1 MRRAPVLLLAAL
13 ACLAGLLAGCSDDPP
28 PAPIAYVAFGDSY
41 SAGVGIPEPDSVA
54 CDRSTNDYAHLLST
68 RLRTVGT
75 PVTLSDVTC
84 SGAAMTSLIE
94 PQVRPQATVPPQG
107 QALGAGTDLVT
118 LGLGGNDDGLFPT
131 ITTVCPDLRRRDPS
145 GAPCRRSQRRDGVDR
160 LMQAAARVQDDAGRA
175 LAAIAQ
181 HAPGARIVV
190 VGYPTIT
197 PTTTAASATCP
208 DLLPLADGDVAWF
221 GELVARV
228 NASLEAAAR
237 TAGVAFLDLATAT
250 RGHDVCS
257 DDPWINGAQP
267 GPDGSRPLHPRRV
280 VHELAARM
288 LQDLVEQDRPGRD

>member
-13 ACLAGLLAGCSDDPP
+13 ACVAGLLTGCSDDPP
-28 PAPIAYVAFGDSY
+28 PTPIDYVAFGDSY
-41 SAGVGIPEPDSVA
+41 SAGVGIPEPDSVP

-68 RLRTVGT
+68 RLRTAGT
-75 PVTLSDVTC
+75 PVTLQDVTC
-84 SGAAMTSLIE
+84 SGAAMTSLVE
-94 PQVRPQATVPPQG
+94 PQARPQATVPPQG
-107 QALGAGTDLVT
+107 RALGAGTDLVT
-118 LGLGGNDDGLFPT
+118 FGLGGNDEGLFST

-145 GAPCRRSQRRDGVDR
+145 GAPCRRSQRRDGGDR
-160 LMQAAARVQDDAGRA
+160 LLQAAARVQDDAGRA

-181 HAPGARIVV
+181 RAPKARIVV

-197 PTTTAASATCP
+197 PESGTCP

-221 GELVARV
+221 GEVVARV

-237 TAGVAFLDLATAT
+237 TAGVEFLDLAQAT

-267 GPDGSRPLHPRRV
+267 GPDGSRPIHPRKV

-288 LQDLVEQDRPGRD
+288 LADLLGQDRPDRG